1 MAYGETFD
9 TDRTGNYL
17 ADHWYGRLPLGQSY
31 WINGGMIGAI
41 VATMGPGVFRS
52 LTEQQFSLRRES
64 LLIITGIALG
74 LAVWIW
80 GAVGIWRSSAR
91 HHARGGQPVW
101 AAAARAMVLAGLV
114 GNLLNLPEMVLFLGE
129 SGRLAAGVDPLGQP
143 IAVRTE
149 GTVLHLDGAFALGS
163 ADKVRAALD
172 QAPAVRTVYLASI
185 GGRLGEA
192 DQIGAMIKARK
203 LDTVASG
210 ACLSACTLAFVAG
223 VHRSLLLNGHLGF
236 HQPRFPGL
244 GPAELDQMSKIQRR
258 ALADAGIPGWFIE
271 RSLQAPPESM
281 WMPGEADLFN
291 AGVLNSMTRERVIED
306 NALTARQM
314 KLKLPRQLDAV
325 TTLSAIT
332 ADGTTLRNRVTLAA
346 DAAMVDKARLRNLII
361 GKQTATVC
369 TSPIGRLMVLAGAV
383 YTEDVV
389 DRHGRL
395 LASASLNHCAGAQ

>member
-1 MAYGETFD
+1 MAYGDIYD

-31 WINGGMIGAI
+31 WINGGMIGAV
-41 VATMGPGVFRS
+41 VALIGPAVFRS
-52 LTEQQFSLRRES
+52 LADQQFSLRRES
-64 LLIITGIALG
+64 ILIIAGIALG
-74 LAVWIW
+74 LAIWIW

-129 SGRLAAGVDPLGQP
+129 NGRLAAGVDTLGQP
-143 IAVRTE
+143 IAVRVD
-149 GTVLHLDGAFALGS
+149 GAVLHLDGAFALGS

-172 QAPAVRTVYLASI
+172 QAPAVRTVYLSSN

-210 ACLSACTLAFVAG
+210 SCFSACTLAFVAG
-223 VHRSLLLNGHLGF
+223 VNRSMLIHGHLGF

-244 GPAELDQMSKIQRR
+244 GPAELDQMSQTQRR
-258 ALADAGIPGWFIE
+258 ALADAGIPGWFIQ
-271 RSLQAPPESM
+271 RSLEAPPESM
-281 WMPGEADLFN
+281 WVPGEIDLFN
-291 AGVLNSMTRERVIED
+291 AGVLNTITRERVIED
-306 NALTARQM
+306 NALTASQM
-314 KLKLPRQLDAV
+314 KPKLPRRLDAV
-325 TTLSAIT
+325 TTLTAIT
-332 ADGTTLRNRVTLAA
+332 ADGTTLRNRVNVAA
-346 DAAMVDKARLRNLII
+346 DAAMVDKARLRALIT
-361 GKQTATVC
+361 GKQVGTIC
-369 TSPIGRLMVLAGAV
+369 SNPIGRLMVLAGAV
-383 YTEDVV
+383 YSEEVV

-395 LASASLNHCAGAQ
+395 IVSVSLNHCSGAL

>member
-1 MAYGETFD
+1 MAYGETYD

-17 ADHWYGRLPLGQSY
+17 ADHWQGRLPLGQSY

-41 VATMGPGVFRS
+41 VATMGPSVFKS

-64 LLIITGIALG
+64 VLIITGIALA
-74 LAVWIW
+74 LVVWIW

-91 HHARGGQPVW
+91 HQARGGQPVW

-143 IAVRTE
+143 IGVRAD
-149 GTVLHLDGAFALGS
+149 GAILHLDGAFALGS

-172 QAPAVRTVYLASI
+172 QAPAVRTVYLTSN

-223 VHRSLLLNGHLGF
+223 VHRSLLINGRLGF

-244 GPAELDQMSKIQRR
+244 GPAELEQMSKTQRR
-258 ALADAGIPGWFIE
+258 ALADADIPGWFIE

-281 WMPGEADLFN
+281 WVPGELELFN

-306 NALTARQM
+306 NAFTARQM
-314 KLKLPRQLDAV
+314 QPKLPRRLDAV
-325 TTLSAIT
+325 TTLTAIT
-332 ADGTTLRNRVTLAA
+332 ADGTTLRNRVTVAA
-346 DAAMVDKARLRNLII
+346 DAAMVDKARLRALIT
-361 GKQTATVC
+361 GKQVGTIC
-369 TSPIGRLMVLAGAV
+369 SNPIGRLMVLAGAV
-383 YTEDVV
+383 YSEDVV

-395 LASASLNHCAGAQ
+395 IVSVSLNHCSGAL